1 MSRRK
6 PVVIDDDF
14 YGQPEATIEPLR
26 LADLKLKVVGNTAHF
41 EQLNFKGAPNY
52 SPLGKKIKGVDY
64 IPAGRED
71 FVRDVYRILKPDYNT
86 TRKGHFEELKRYI
99 RWLDNNDLTSIG
111 GDYFHPDLY
120 KAYMTYHQAKCNNG
134 EQKLSS
140 WASVKKMLSFF
151 LRKKN
156 REIEAKK
163 LKSIKGIKRETEPH
177 KGIDPDGE
185 FKPLVRLFISA
196 FGKFRKHI
204 DEGTIPDV
212 HPFWDEELFN
222 QTAERKGWA
231 KGLKSRKKVAFKSAL
246 KLKYTTAHNTVHSP
260 LYNHFSRLAAMLTFC
275 FTGQNTTSILN
286 LRFEDLRFEA
296 KYNGKVYFDLEK
308 ARADYLK
315 LDTSIGF
322 HKKAQEFFHQWL
334 EISIKLQKDK
344 GTDWLFPYF
353 TESGEVKGFV
363 ESGQR
368 APQTRINNLTSSLGL
383 VHITPSTLRQTKI
396 DALMKVTQDIWKVA
410 MSANN
415 SVKTICVSYSDGN
428 ENDHKNGLAASNE
441 AMYDF
446 VKNGT
451 DIHESANQAKF
462 NHADVLSDY
471 DYKRLR
477 KQERENDKQTPV
489 GTRCKDSTQGVANT
503 IKKNLEKM
511 GIEQSEEV
519 VCTDFL
525 GCFECEHHRLVA
537 EVEDIWLMMSF
548 SDTLKEMKDYP
559 AINSMPTEKFHK
571 LCSTIESIL
580 KRFSEVSPENYAEA
594 SEKQKETPH
603 PLYCDGYSLVDL
615 LEAF

>member
-6 PVVIDDDF
+6 PVFVDDDF
-14 YGQPEATIEPLR
+14 YGQPEATVETLR
-26 LADLKLKVVGNTAHF
+26 LTDMKLKAVGGTSHF
-41 EQLNFKGAPNY
+41 EQLNFKYVPNY
-52 SPLGKKIKGVDY
+52 SQVGEKINGVDY
-64 IPAGRED
+64 ILAGRED
-71 FVRDVYRILKPDYNT
+71 FVRDVYRILNPDYNS
-86 TRKGHFEELKRYI
+86 TRKRHFEELKRYI
-99 RWLDNNDLTSIG
+99 RWLDANDFTSIG
-111 GDYFHPDLY
+111 GDYFHPHLY
-120 KAYMTYHQAKCNNG
+120 NAYMTYHQERCRKG

-140 WASVKKMLSFF
+140 WAAVKKMLSFF
-151 LRKKN
+151 LRKNN
-156 REIEAKK
+156 REVEAKK
-163 LKSIKGIKRETEPH
+163 LKSIKGIKRETDSH
-177 KGIDPDGE
+177 KGIDPVGE

-196 FGKFRKHI
+196 FGKFKKHV
-204 DEGTIPDV
+204 DDGTLPDV

-222 QTAERKGWA
+222 QTAERNGWS
-231 KGLKSRKKVAFKSAL
+231 KQLKSRNKVSFKLAL
-246 KLKYTTAHNTVHSP
+246 KPKRINGFSP
-260 LYNHFSRLAAMLTFC
+260 FYNHFSRLAAMLTFC
-275 FTGQNTTSILN
+275 FTGQNATSILN
-286 LRFEDLRFEA
+286 LRFEDLRFES

-308 ARADYLK
+308 ARANYLK

-322 HKKAQEFFHQWL
+322 HKKAQEFLHQWL

-344 GTDWLFPYF
+344 GTDWLFPHF
-353 TESGEVKGFV
+353 SESGDTNGFI
-363 ESGQR
+363 ESGQLS
-368 APQTRINNLTSSLGL
+368 PQRKINTYTALMGL
-383 VHITPSTLRQTKI
+383 AHITPSALRQTKI
-396 DALMKVTQDIWKVA
+396 DVLMKVTQDVWKVS

-415 SVKTICVSYSDGN
+415 SVQTINASYSDGN
-428 ENDHKNGLAASNE
+428 ENDHRNGLAASSE

-477 KQERENDKQTPV
+477 KQERANDKQTPV

-511 GIEQSEEV
+511 GIEQLAEV
-519 VCTDFL
+519 TCTDFL
-525 GCFECEHHRLVA
+525 SCFECEYHILVA

-559 AINSMPTEKFHK
+559 AINSMPTDKFHK
-571 LCSTIESIL
+571 LYSTIESIL
-580 KRFSEVSPENYAEA
+580 KRFSEVSPDNYAVA
-594 SEKQKETPH
+594 SDKQKEAPH